1 MTTRQVLQL
10 GSGTLA
16 ITLLSLWSCSPTAQ
30 ADPDAQEGVEGE
42 VASDEHLEDEG
53 IVVLTEAAFSG
64 SGIVVA
70 DVVTRLVEDAVGDG
84 AVPGQ
89 VDFDPARVAL
99 VSPRTSG
106 RIEVLTAVEGDEV
119 RLGEVVAQ
127 VLSSEFLTAQ
137 NDLLQA
143 TRRVR
148 LMAGTDDAPG
158 VTALAE
164 AAQRRLRLLGA
175 EASLIE
181 RLVSGEPPLDL
192 LPIAAPFDGIIVKAH
207 TLAGAAV
214 EPGSPIYTL
223 ADLSEVTVVADV
235 PERSLSSL
243 RIGQT
248 AEIVLVA
255 YPGERIR
262 GTVERIR
269 EELDATTRTAK
280 AIIRVP
286 NPRRILR
293 PGMFASVRLRGGPAS
308 PRMSRLII
316 PTGAVVTDG
325 SERYVFVEV
334 GPRTFERRAVET
346 ELLGADE
353 LVVLS
358 GLMPDERV
366 VTEGGFTLKAEL
378 EKDEFGD
385 EN

>member
-1 MTTRQVLQL
+1 MTTRQVLQF
-10 GSGTLA
+10 GSGTVA
-16 ITLLSLWSCSPTAQ
+16 FALLGFWACSPTDQ
-30 ADPDAQEGVEGE
+30 ADPDAQPDVASE
-42 VASDEHLEDEG
+42 VAESTEHLEEEG
-53 IVVLTEAAFSG
+53 IVILTEAAFAS

-70 DVVTRLVEDAVGDG
+70 DVVARLVEAAIGG

-89 VDFDPARVAL
+89 VDFDPGRVAL

-106 RIEVLTAVEGDEV
+106 RIEILTAVEGDEV
-119 RLGEVVAQ
+119 RRGEVVVQ
-127 VLSSEFLTAQ
+127 LLSSEFLTAQ

-148 LMAGTDDAPG
+148 LMAGTDDEPG
-158 VTALAE
+158 VTALAD
-164 AAQRRLRLLGA
+164 AARRRLRLLGA
-175 EASLIE
+175 DDALIE

-235 PERSLSSL
+235 PERSLPSL

-255 YPGERIR
+255 YPGEQIR

-269 EELDATTRTAK
+269 EELDASTRTAK
-280 AIIRVP
+280 AIIRVA

-293 PGMFASVRLRGGPAS
+293 PGMFASVRLSGGPES
-308 PRMSRLII
+308 SRVSRLII

-346 ELLGADE
+346 EPLGVEE

-366 VTEGGFTLKAEL
+366 VAVGAFTIKAEL
-378 EKDEFGD
+378 EKDEFG
-385 EN
+385 EEH